1 MEADL
6 KRLLEAFRRCEKP
19 KISLSMLMQTI
30 RQSGGR
36 LYGERSHGLKLKQEI
51 LLFNRVFN
59 LEKDHVTLCAEVSS
73 SDQAAELLPA
83 CGLRSDTS
91 LVMQALERQVGVS
104 RVYPF
109 ELPAKYPVLLASTAA
124 TVDQWVAELYTS
136 RAKLVGFDTESPV
149 LFKVGAKGEQVA
161 LLQLACANSC
171 LLVHLSK
178 LGCVPASLVALLED
192 ATVAKAGFGV
202 LQDFQLL
209 SNQLGLHP
217 RSGLDVSLACG
228 ALDLPQSDIGTLGVQ
243 TGAASLLSL
252 YTKKSKKMACSNW
265 ANELTSAQL
274 TYAATDAVLSLN
286 CALQTLLL
294 RPGLVVP
301 GLCSLPSDLTLAL
314 ATGQSTVIISHS
326 PELSPSFLVA
336 LTKCG
341 DTPLRWYEMTGGH
354 VPSSLLKKLQE
365 CDNLEAMERLLE
377 PGRCF
382 HSQYLTISRITP
394 DLL

>member
-6 KRLLEAFRRCEKP
+6 RRLLEAFRRLEKP
-19 KISLSMLMQTI
+19 KISLSMLLQTI
-30 RQSGGR
+30 RQSGEP
-36 LYGERSHGLKLKQEI
+36 LYGERSQGLKLKQEI

-59 LEKDHVTLCAEVSS
+59 LEKDTITLCAEGSS
-73 SDQAAELLPA
+73 PDQAAELLPA
-83 CGLRSDTS
+83 CGLRTDTP
-91 LVMQALERQVGVS
+91 LVIQAMERQVGVS
-104 RVYPF
+104 RLHPF
-109 ELPAKYPVLLASTAA
+109 ELPAQYPVLLASTAA
-124 TVDQWVAELYTS
+124 VVDQWVSQLYSS

-149 LFKVGAKGEQVA
+149 LFRKGARREQVA
-161 LLQLACANSC
+161 LLQLACPHSC
-171 LLVHLSK
+171 MLVHLSK
-178 LGCVPASLVALLED
+178 LGCVPASLAALLED
-192 ATVAKAGFGV
+192 AAVAKAGFGV

-209 SNQLGLHP
+209 SSQLGLHP

-228 ALDLPQSDIGTLGVQ
+228 ALGLPQNGIDTLGVQ
-243 TGAASLLSL
+243 TGAASLLCL
-252 YTKKSKKMACSNW
+252 YTKKSKKVACSNW
-265 ANELTSAQL
+265 ASQLTSAQL

-314 ATGQSTVIISHS
+314 STGQSTVIISHS
-326 PELSPSFLVA
+326 PEQSPSFLVA

-341 DTPLRWYEMTGGH
+341 DTPLRWYEMAGGH
-354 VPSSLLKKLQE
+354 VPDSLLTKLRQ
-365 CDNLEAMERLLE
+365 CDNLAAVERLLE

-382 HSQYLTISRITP
+382 HSQYLTIARITP